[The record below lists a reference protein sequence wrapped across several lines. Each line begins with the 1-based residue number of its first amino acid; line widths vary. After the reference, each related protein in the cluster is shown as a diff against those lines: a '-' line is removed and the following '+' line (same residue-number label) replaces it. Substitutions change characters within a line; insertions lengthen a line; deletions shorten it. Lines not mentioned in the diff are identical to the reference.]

1 MVCFVDIINIVV
13 NSATGVTVF
22 GNNIFSSS
30 KEDRNNK
37 GDEQRRKQR
46 KVSVRIRLTLA
57 GCERIPFCDGLTKI
71 HKPGCPF
78 LPIVFSVNTYNYDLA
93 SYLVDILLPISA
105 NQFTIK
111 ASFSFAHLAKSYNH
125 NKTRWCAL
133 FTLAP
138 CLQSF
143 HSTRQYNFVWIN
155 KLYVL
160 PDPPKLSRSVL
171 KVLLELAT
179 KKTEPFYFRWSVLRS
194 NWWCSS
200 GINFRPCYGK
210 YLDVPLWGEMGS

>member
-1 MVCFVDIINIVV
+1 MVCFVDITNIVV
-13 NSATGVTVF
+13 NSFTKVAVF

-37 GDEQRRKQR
+37 GDEQRREQR
-46 KVSVRIRLTLA
+46 KASVRIRLTLP
-57 GCERIPFCDGLTKI
+57 GCERIPFHDGLTKI

-78 LPIVFSVNTYNYDLA
+78 RPIVFSVNTYNYNLA

-125 NKTRWCAL
+125 NNEVMCSFYFSSL
-133 FTLAP
+133 FTIVPLDETIQF
-138 CLQSF
+138 CLNKQAICSPR
-143 HSTRQYNFVWIN
+143 STKTIPLR
-155 KLYVL
+155 
-160 PDPPKLSRSVL
+160 L

-179 KKTEPFYFRWSVLRS
+179 KKTEPFYFLWSVLRS
-194 NWWCSS
+194 N
-200 GINFRPCYGK
+200 
-210 YLDVPLWGEMGS
+210 